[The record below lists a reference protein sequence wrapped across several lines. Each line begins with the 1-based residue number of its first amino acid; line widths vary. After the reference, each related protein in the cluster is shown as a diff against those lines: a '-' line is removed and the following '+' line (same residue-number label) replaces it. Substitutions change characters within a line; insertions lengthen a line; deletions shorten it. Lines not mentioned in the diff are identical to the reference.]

1 MRAASAPF
9 FRHSAMATAPI
20 AVAIFPCVKEKR
32 ERSRVPRIAGI
43 GAANSRCH
51 L

>member
-9 FRHSAMATAPI
+9 FRHSATATAPI
-20 AVAIFPCVKEKR
+20 AVVVFPCVTEKR
-32 ERSRVPRIAGI
+32 ERSQVPRIAGI
-43 GAANSRCH
+43 GAGYSRCS